1 MGKQVET
8 LQVKN
13 GGELLGKI
21 LLLEFVFLGTKVACI
36 NTEVH

>member
-13 GGELLGKI
+13 GGELMGKI
-21 LLLEFVFLGTKVACI
+21 LLLEFLCSWEQKWHV
-36 NTEVH
+36 